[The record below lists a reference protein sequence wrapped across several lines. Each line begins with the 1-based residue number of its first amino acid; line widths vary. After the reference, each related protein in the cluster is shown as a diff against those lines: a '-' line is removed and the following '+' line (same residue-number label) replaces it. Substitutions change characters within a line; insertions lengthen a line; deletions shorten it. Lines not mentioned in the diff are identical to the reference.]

1 MAPSS
6 PFASRG
12 HPNIMKVLL
21 LIPSVRKTNI
31 AEAVA
36 ANNHPT
42 MDYDALASA
51 LESGGDTVTIADF
64 TMLENAPEPL
74 VQAARKRVNV
84 DAALAVL
91 GFVRRKEY
99 DVIFCNS
106 ESTALPLALLF
117 KGLIGEKR
125 PGHVAICHRLT
136 PKKKK
141 PFFTILKAD
150 QQIDTLFVY
159 SSLQKKYAEETLGI
173 PKDKV
178 PHIQFHADIRF
189 FAPQH
194 SISTTPKMLSAAGLE
209 WRDYLTMITA
219 LTPKTDWIVKLAAAS
234 PWAKHANE
242 TEKVDMP
249 PHIAAQRY
257 PYDELRTLYAES
269 EAIVVPLKENDFQAG
284 ITAILEA
291 MAMEKPVIVTKT
303 TGQTD
308 VIIDGVNGLY
318 VPVGDTDAM
327 QKTLERVLS
336 DATLRE
342 TLGKN
347 GRRWVEENATQTL
360 WAEIIAKAIRAAKK

>member
-1 MAPSS
+1 
-6 PFASRG
+6 
-12 HPNIMKVLL
+12 MKVLL

-31 AEAVA
+31 SEVVA

-51 LESGGDTVTIADF
+51 LEKGGDTVTIADF
-64 TMLENAPEPL
+64 TALENAPEPL

-106 ESTALPLALLF
+106 ESTALPLALMF
-117 KGLIGEKR
+117 KGTPKR

-136 PKKKK
+136 PSKKK
-141 PFFTILKAD
+141 PFFTILKTH
-150 QQIDTLFVY
+150 QQIDTMFVY
-159 SSLQKKYAEETLGI
+159 SSLQKKYAEEMLGI
-173 PKDKV
+173 PPNKV
-178 PHIQFHADIRF
+178 PHIQFHADTRF

-194 SISTTPKMLSAAGLE
+194 NIPVVPKMLSAAGLE

-242 TEKVDMP
+242 TEKVEMP
-249 PHIAAQRY
+249 THISAKRY

-318 VPVGDTDAM
+318 VPVGDADAM

-336 DATLRE
+336 DANLRE

-360 WAEIIAKAIRAAKK
+360 WAEIIAKAIRAAKQ